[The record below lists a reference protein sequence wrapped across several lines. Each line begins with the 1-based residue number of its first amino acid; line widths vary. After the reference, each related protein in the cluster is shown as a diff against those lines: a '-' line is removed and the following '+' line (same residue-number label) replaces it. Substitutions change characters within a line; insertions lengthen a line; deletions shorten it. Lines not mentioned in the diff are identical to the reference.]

1 MIKLTYDERVELCR
15 QMLREHCPWN
25 KIGRKTGFGPN
36 QISKINKDMLGI
48 DGSPKHTQA
57 YALFKGG
64 KSNYEVAQEL
74 DLTEEQTTKY
84 KRLFEM
90 DWTRQTRGIL

>member
-1 MIKLTYDERVELCR
+1 
-15 QMLREHCPWN
+15 MLREHRPWN

>member
-1 MIKLTYDERVELCR
+1 
-15 QMLREHCPWN
+15 
-25 KIGRKTGFGPN
+25 
-36 QISKINKDMLGI
+36 MLGI